1 MGMAMRS
8 RRDGE
13 SKLAAKSCHKRMTR
27 DLTRDYALSPI
38 EASSLVR
45 KIDEFTQSRR
55 DVIEEGQV
63 LYTTV
68 SKEEPAGKA
77 LKDCEM
83 VQVKLTLWNS
93 QEMARPEAPEERR
106 RTLAHRLCWET
117 FEQGGLLTVEDLAH
131 LLICSPA
138 TVKRIMWGYR
148 KEEMFVPTR
157 GNYRDIGPG
166 TSHKAQAVKLYLKG
180 FLPEEIGRRM
190 GHNIHSVEWYLDDF
204 VMVWLGLED
213 GFSPARLARNT
224 RLSEWVIREY
234 KTLLEEYSK
243 DPDYAPMFAR
253 LRERMG
259 YLLQKR
265 GPEEVCGI
273 R

>member
-1 MGMAMRS
+1 
-8 RRDGE
+8 
-13 SKLAAKSCHKRMTR
+13 MTR
-27 DLTRDYALSPI
+27 DLAKNYALSPV
-38 EASSLVR
+38 EASSLAE
-45 KIDEFTQSRR
+45 KIDEFTQTRR

-63 LYTTV
+63 LYTAV
-68 SKEEPAGKA
+68 CKDEPAGKA

-83 VQVKLTLWNS
+83 VEVKLTLWNS
-93 QEMARPEAPEERR
+93 QELARPGSPEGRR
-106 RTLAHRLCWET
+106 RVLVHRLCWEA

-131 LLICSPA
+131 LLICSTP
-138 TVKRIMWGYR
+138 TVKRIVSGYR
-148 KEEMFVPTR
+148 KEDVFVPTR

-166 TSHKAQAVKLYLKG
+166 TSHKAQAVRLYLKG

-190 GHNIHSVEWYLDDF
+190 GHNIHSVERYLDDF
-204 VMVWLGLED
+204 VTVWMGLED

-224 RLSEWVIREY
+224 RISEWVIKQY
-234 KTLLEEYSK
+234 QALAEEYAK

-265 GPEEVCGI
+265 GPEEGCGI
-273 R
+273 G